1 MVKCKSCWQADGS
14 RRSTA
19 QYQELNSSENLSNG
33 HYEPMPDQ
41 KMSAKRHAMIQQV
54 DDWER
59 NAMNNI
65 RQTADEARRIIMK
78 HITYEFGHIGE
89 KLSSLGD
96 QIRRSSEEG
105 EVMSKNVSQ
114 WQDELSQLT
123 KQLIIPPTIEVKEIS
138 TPLVTKIVV
147 HIFEQSSLTDDGTR

>member
-1 MVKCKSCWQADGS
+1 MKCKSCWQADGS

-19 QYQELNSSENLSNG
+19 QYQESNTLENLSNG
-33 HYEPMPDQ
+33 HHETMTAQ
-41 KMSAKRHAMIQQV
+41 KVNAQQHAMIKQV
-54 DDWER
+54 DDWEK

-78 HITYEFGHIGE
+78 HITYQFCQIGE
-89 KLSSLGD
+89 KLSVLGD

-105 EVMSKNVSQ
+105 EVISKTVSQ

-123 KQLIIPPTIEVKEIS
+123 KQLIIPSTIEVKEIS

-147 HIFEQSSLTDDGTR
+147 HIFEQSIPIENGKS